1 MVQPAAIVEPLGP
14 ATLTDMLDGG
24 WRLLHRRPGTLLA
37 LSAVF
42 LAPGALLAGLSSA
55 AVDAD
60 VQSTFVLPTVD
71 ANGVFPIAALVA
83 WFLGMAARSL
93 GVMYLGV
100 ALTHV
105 VLADSS
111 GSQVGAGPA
120 VRAALQRS
128 GAVLGSWPL
137 LFVASCVSVALCYLP
152 LGVWLTFTAVVAPAI
167 AAEGLGPIAAIGRSF
182 SLVGR
187 RFWVALGVVLLSS
200 LVAYVLTQVLV
211 IVPQLLAGLLPWGA
225 QWAVLSVVTWLAA
238 TLTTGPLV
246 ISSVLLYLDLRVRT
260 EGLDLRQRATAAFT
274 RAG

>member
-1 MVQPAAIVEPLGP
+1 VAQPAAIVEPLGP

-37 LSAVF
+37 LGAMF
-42 LAPGALLAGLSSA
+42 LAPGALLAGLASA
-55 AVDAD
+55 AVDTD
-60 VQSTFVLPTVD
+60 VQTIFALPTSD
-71 ANGVFPIAALVA
+71 ANGVFPLAALVA

-105 VLADSS
+105 VLADSA
-111 GSQVGAGPA
+111 GGTLGAGA
-120 VRAALQRS
+120 AARAALGRS

-137 LFVASCVSVALCYLP
+137 LFLASIPAVALCYLP
-152 LGVWLTFTAVVAPAI
+152 LGVWLTFTAVVAPVI
-167 AAEGLGPIAAIGRSF
+167 AAEGVGPIAAIGRSF
-182 SLVGR
+182 SLVAR
-187 RFWVALGVVLLSS
+187 RFWVALGVVMLSS

-211 IVPQLLAGLLPWGA
+211 LVPQLLAGLLPWGG

-238 TLTTGPLV
+238 IVTTGPLV

-260 EGLDLRQRATAAFT
+260 EGLDLRQRATAAFS